1 MEERADSE
9 RTPNPVDIHVGAR
22 VRMRRKMKG
31 VSQEVLANQLRLTFQ
46 QVQKYERGSNRISA
60 SKLYEI
66 ARALETPV
74 AWFFEG
80 LADTTSA
87 GEGVAEAP
95 ALFVHEAMMTPEG
108 GDLITAFGRIRRRR
122 MRKRLVELVRTI
134 ADEDEGEPDSA

>member
-1 MEERADSE
+1 MDDRIDTD

-31 VSQEVLANQLRLTFQ
+31 VSQEVLANQLKLTFQ

-66 ARALETPV
+66 AKALETPV

-80 LADTTSA
+80 LADTTGA
-87 GEGVAEAP
+87 EGGVAETPSA
-95 ALFVHEAMMTPEG
+95 FMHEAMSTPES
-108 GDLITAFGRIRRRR
+108 GDLLSAFGKIRRRR

-134 ADEDEGEPDSA
+134 AAEDDGEPETA

>member
-1 MEERADSE
+1 MVDRDDPERS
-9 RTPNPVDIHVGAR
+9 PNPVDVHVGMR

-31 VSQEVLANQLRLTFQ
+31 VSQEALANQLKLTFQ

-80 LADTTSA
+80 LAETGSEN
-87 GEGVAEAP
+87 GMSEAP
-95 ALFVHEAMMTPEG
+95 AIYLHEGMTTPEA
-108 GDLITAFGRIRRRR
+108 GDLLSAFGKLRRRR
-122 MRKRLVELVRTI
+122 LRRRIVELVKAI
-134 ADEDEGEPDSA
+134 ADEEDDDEAE